1 MRILGVSVHGV
12 GGLKDAN
19 VNLPDSPV
27 AALAGANGTG
37 KSKFLACLLSP
48 WTGAIPASRSANDFA
63 EVSVHL
69 AITDTEQ
76 SALQQLSHAMNWGD
90 ARPPESF
97 SVIIRQNPPAGT
109 QRDSVPPMPVLT
121 QFAQY
126 VPLLQ
131 AQPSLDVLFLPAE
144 RRLLPASTTGIDLN
158 QLSDALAM
166 QMTVNARG
174 SVQSYGRLDDSEFE
188 QFAKALCV
196 AAQLADDPDD
206 QPAGER
212 PRIEWDVFV
221 ETVNSLIAPKRL
233 LPLTKRHP
241 ENLRIATSDGYQHAV
256 QDLSS
261 GERQALIIISRI
273 LRAGSG
279 HSVVL
284 IDEPDAYL
292 HPHLS
297 RRLALALEQA
307 VGPDGQLIV
316 ATHSPAVLDTV
327 SPSSIIRLSHTDAP
341 RLVVDESER
350 LEVYREAG
358 FRASALTQSDL
369 LVITEGDSDA
379 TLLPLLLPDLARATL
394 RSVGGRSSVLADV
407 ARLRPYALPVLGVVD
422 GDVLPPAV
430 PDVLA
435 DVVIVWEAGD
445 IEGMFLSD
453 DAALEVMVERGLV
466 KSPYD
471 SVASLRLLLD
481 ELLAAQQES
490 LVAEVA
496 QNLLRQRRGME
507 WPTPKGDRAIDR
519 LRQAVQGMATPT
531 ESDLD
536 SCLQEARELWAQ
548 NEGTLWRIVRGKY
561 ILPLFTQKASMM
573 TGGQALLE
581 AIARARPALSRLQP
595 FREAVAEALG
605 SCAPS

>member
-1 MRILGVSVHGV
+1 
-12 GGLKDAN
+12 
-19 VNLPDSPV
+19 
-27 AALAGANGTG
+27 
-37 KSKFLACLLSP
+37 
-48 WTGAIPASRSANDFA
+48 
-63 EVSVHL
+63 
-69 AITDTEQ
+69 
-76 SALQQLSHAMNWGD
+76 MNWGD

-109 QRDSVPPMPVLT
+109 QRDSVPPMSVLT

-358 FRASALTQSDL
+358 FGS
-369 LVITEGDSDA
+369 E
-379 TLLPLLLPDLARATL
+379 PARS
-394 RSVGGRSSVLADV
+394 RS
-407 ARLRPYALPVLGVVD
+407 
-422 GDVLPPAV
+422 
-430 PDVLA
+430 
-435 DVVIVWEAGD
+435 
-445 IEGMFLSD
+445 
-453 DAALEVMVERGLV
+453 
-466 KSPYD
+466 
-471 SVASLRLLLD
+471 
-481 ELLAAQQES
+481 
-490 LVAEVA
+490 
-496 QNLLRQRRGME
+496 
-507 WPTPKGDRAIDR
+507 PT
-519 LRQAVQGMATPT
+519 
-531 ESDLD
+531 S
-536 SCLQEARELWAQ
+536 W
-548 NEGTLWRIVRGKY
+548 
-561 ILPLFTQKASMM
+561 
-573 TGGQALLE
+573 
-581 AIARARPALSRLQP
+581 
-595 FREAVAEALG
+595 
-605 SCAPS
+605 